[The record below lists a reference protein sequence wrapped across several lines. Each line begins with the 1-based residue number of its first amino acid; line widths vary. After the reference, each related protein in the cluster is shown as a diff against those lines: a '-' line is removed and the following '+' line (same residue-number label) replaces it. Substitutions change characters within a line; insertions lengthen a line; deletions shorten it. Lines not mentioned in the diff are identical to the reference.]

1 MLCPNVILFDGLTN
15 NKLSSLVFESYSNLS
30 TESQVKE
37 SLIEHAND
45 GLDPHLVAAS
55 FGIGDVD
62 L

>member
-1 MLCPNVILFDGLTN
+1 M
-15 NKLSSLVFESYSNLS
+15 S
-30 TESQVKE
+30 TESQAKE

-55 FGIGDVD
+55 FAIGDVD